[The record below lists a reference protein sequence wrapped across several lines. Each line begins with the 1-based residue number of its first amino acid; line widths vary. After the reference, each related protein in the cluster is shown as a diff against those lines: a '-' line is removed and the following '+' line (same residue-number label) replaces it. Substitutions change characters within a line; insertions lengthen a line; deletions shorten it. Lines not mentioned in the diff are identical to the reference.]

1 MASRSTRHSNQPH
14 HERHWL
20 VLDAHLVQTD
30 ARLFQRRIEVE
41 RQWLLAMDRYRDAL
55 DLDST
60 LEQARVG
67 LDQVRIKHEPMPL
80 VTGLI

>member
-1 MASRSTRHSNQPH
+1 MTEGAQIEPNATRCALLGRVH
-14 HERHWL
+14 
-20 VLDAHLVQTD
+20 AC
-30 ARLFQRRIEVE
+30 E

>member
-1 MASRSTRHSNQPH
+1 MAPWPWTGI
-14 HERHWL
+14 
-20 VLDAHLVQTD
+20 A
-30 ARLFQRRIEVE
+30 
-41 RQWLLAMDRYRDAL
+41 DAL